1 MSKTQKWATGIF
13 LAPIIIILLLAVAI
27 YLPPIQN
34 WAVQKV
40 TAYASEKMGM
50 EISVDHVCLVFPLDL
65 GVDGVKIIQ
74 PNDSIPQ
81 KKDTIADLKRAVVDV
96 RLFPLFA
103 KRVEIDRLDIYDL
116 KMNTANLVHEAR
128 VKGTLALLSLESHG
142 IDLGKETLRLD
153 MAMIDGARLNVALS
167 DTVPPDT
174 TESKNFWK
182 INLDKLDVRN
192 SDVTVHMPGDTL
204 QVKAVLADV
213 KAKQG
218 FFDLYKGQ
226 YDLASI
232 DWKKGEIKYDNNF
245 QPRLKGLDAN
255 HIALSDIHLGID
267 SLHFCSPDLSVVI
280 RQCKMKEKSG
290 IVLASLTGKAVMDS
304 TRLHLHHIAMKTPT
318 SDLQAEVAL
327 DLNVMDE
334 KNPGQMNA
342 DISASL
348 SKEDLLLAMGDMPVA
363 FRRQWPAHPLSV
375 KAKMKGNMRHVD
387 VSEAM
392 MELPGAMKIT
402 AKGKAD
408 YPTDMEKIKADFHLD
423 ATTYNLAFVSTLLS
437 SDLQRMIA
445 IPSTHAVADLK
456 MDGKA
461 VNVSFDVAESRGKM
475 VGKAYYNADTE
486 AYTANIDAKSFQI
499 QHYVKGMNLG
509 GFTGKAELKGKGTDF
524 FSPYSTLTA
533 KAEVSDF
540 KYDKWNLNNMS
551 LVALLENGRAR
562 VNLTSRNDMIDGTVI
577 LDALMSRNP
586 IRATLISELNYAD
599 LHRLQIAE
607 APLTIGGCAHID
619 IASDL
624 KDYYMLQGTVG
635 DVTVRSAEQTYRP
648 DDMVIDLLTR
658 RDTTHA
664 VADCGDFHLR
674 ADVSGGYK
682 YILGLSDRMAKEMA
696 RQWNDRVIDGDAFR
710 KTLPKSKVFF
720 TMGQENPVARGLKRY
735 DFAVANMYADFI
747 TSPESG
753 INGELHI
760 DTLKTEGMKL
770 DRFVAK
776 VTSDE
781 TDIRYRLDIENDT
794 NKPKYGFRATAL
806 GMFMPNAV
814 SSDVVMT
821 DLKGRKI
828 ISLSS
833 VAEMEKE
840 GIRLSFAKQKQI
852 IGYKD
857 FTVNDDNYVFLSKD
871 MRVSADMVLRADDGT
886 GMQIYTDDN
895 NLEALQDV
903 TFSLHR
909 IDLGAILP
917 AIPYMPKVSGIMDGD
932 FHVIQTANDLS
943 VSSSVEFQKLI
954 YEDCPVG
961 NISSEFVYI
970 PMEDGTHHIDGILI
984 KDGLEVANISGGY
997 NPENEGTIDL
1007 VMNLQKLPLDLA
1019 NGFIPDQLIGLEGTG
1034 DGTIT
1039 VKGSVAHPDVN
1050 GEVFLQDA
1058 SLISV
1063 PYGVKMK
1070 FDDDPVRIVG
1080 SKLLLENFQ
1089 MYANNNQPLLLMG
1102 DIDFGNTDHIAVN
1115 LRMRGN
1121 NMLVIDAKE
1130 TRRSEAYGKAYVNFY
1145 GMLTGELAQLKMRG
1159 KLEVLPTTDLYY
1171 ILRDS
1176 PITTD
1181 NRLKE
1186 LVTFTD
1192 LDVEEH
1198 HADVPP
1204 SIDGLNMDLSVD
1216 VNDGAHITCW
1226 LNTNHTNYLDIL
1238 GGGELRMRYISDEI
1252 RLTGRYTIYSGEMK
1266 YSLPVIPLKSFSISE
1281 GSYLEF
1287 TGDMMNPRL
1296 NITALEE
1303 TRATVDI
1310 NGVNQVVLFKC
1321 GVAITKTLQDM
1332 GLEFLIDAPEN
1343 QTISDELQAKSIEE
1357 RGKLAVTMLTTGM
1370 YLSENNTS
1378 AFTMN
1383 SALSAFLQSEIN
1395 SIAGS
1400 ALRTLDLSV
1409 GLENSTD
1416 ETGHM
1421 HTDYAFKFAKRFWN
1435 NRLSISVGGKISTG
1449 PDVSGQNNSFFDNVE
1464 LQYRTSDTSNQYLR
1478 LFYKRAVY
1486 DFLEGYVGQY
1496 GGGYMWKRKL
1506 QHFKD
1511 IFRTKVPDTM
1521 PMRSAGS
1528 VPAVRDSANAVKA
1541 TDGAAQTP
1549 AVSVLTPDG
1558 GVLIPVINDSIPQK
1572 Q

>member
-40 TAYASEKMGM
+40 TAYASEEMGM
-50 EISVDHVCLVFPLDL
+50 EISVEHVCLVFPLDL

-96 RLFPLFA
+96 RLLPLFA
-103 KRVEIDRLDIYDL
+103 QKVEIDRLDIYDL

-128 VKGTLALLSLESHG
+128 VKGTLAMLSLESHG

-153 MAMIDGARLNVALS
+153 MAMIDGAHLDVALS
-167 DTVPPDT
+167 DTVPEDT
-174 TESKNFWK
+174 TESKNYWK
-182 INLDKLDVRN
+182 INLDNLDVRN
-192 SDVTVHMPGDTL
+192 SDVTLHMPGDTL
-204 QVKAVLADV
+204 QINAVLADV
-213 KAKQG
+213 KANQG

-245 QPRLKGLDAN
+245 EPRLKGLDPN
-255 HIALSDIHLGID
+255 HIALSDIHIGID
-267 SLHFCSPDLSVVI
+267 SLHFCSPDLRAVI
-280 RQCKMKEKSG
+280 RQCSMKEKSG
-290 IVLASLTGKAVMDS
+290 ITLASLTGKAVMDS
-304 TRLHLHHIAMKTPT
+304 TCLRLDKIAMKTPT
-318 SDLQAEVAL
+318 SELNAEVSI
-327 DLNVMDE
+327 DLNIMDE
-334 KNPGQMNA
+334 KAPGQMNA
-342 DISASL
+342 DIEAAL
-348 SKEDLLLAMGDMPVA
+348 SKEDILLAMGDMPPS
-363 FRRQWPAHPLSV
+363 FRKQWPAHPLAI
-375 KAKMKGNMRHVD
+375 KAKMKGNLNHVEIP
-387 VSEAM
+387 EAM
-392 MELPGAMKIT
+392 MELPGALKIV

-408 YPTDMEKIKADFHLD
+408 YPANEDKRKADVHLD
-423 ATTYNLAFVSTLLS
+423 ARTYDLAFVKALLS

-456 MDGKA
+456 VDGKA
-461 VNVSFDVAESRGKM
+461 FGALFDVTEGK
-475 VGKAYYNADTE
+475 GKVTGKGSFNTATE
-486 AYTANIDAKSFQI
+486 AYYANIDAKSFQI
-499 QHYVKGMNLG
+499 QHYVRGMNLG
-509 GFTGKAELKGKGTDF
+509 GFTGKAEIKGNGTNV
-524 FSPYSTLTA
+524 FSPRSAMTA
-533 KAEVSDF
+533 KAEISDF
-540 KYDKWNLNNMS
+540 KYDKWNLNHIS
-551 LVALLENGRAR
+551 LTALLDKGRAR
-562 VNLTSRNDMIDGTVI
+562 AHLSSKNEMLDGTI
-577 LDALMSRNP
+577 MLDALMSRNP
-586 IRATLISELNYAD
+586 IRATLVTELNDAD
-599 LHRLQIAE
+599 LYRLQIAE
-607 APLTIGGCAHID
+607 APLSIAGCAHID

-624 KDYYMLQGTVG
+624 NDYYKLQGIVG
-635 DVTVRSAEQTYRP
+635 DVTIKSKEQTYRP

-664 VADCGDFHLR
+664 VADCGDFHLK

-682 YILGLSDRMAKEMA
+682 YIIGLADSMVKEME
-696 RQWNDRVIDGDAFR
+696 RQWNEREINSDALR
-710 KTLPKSKVFF
+710 KILPKSQVYFS
-720 TMGQENPVARGLKRY
+720 MGQDNPVARGLKRY
-735 DFAVANMYADFI
+735 DFAVANMHADFV

-753 INGELHI
+753 INGELRI
-760 DTLKTEGMKL
+760 DTLRAEGMEL

-781 TDIRYRLDIENDT
+781 TDMRYRIDIENDT
-794 NKPKYGFRATAL
+794 DKPKYGFRATAL

-895 NLEALQDV
+895 NLEALQDI

-909 IDLGAILP
+909 IDLGAILSV
-917 AIPYMPKVSGIMDGD
+917 IPYMPKVSGIMDGD
-932 FHVIQTANDLS
+932 FHVIQTTDDVS

-954 YEDCPVG
+954 YEDCLIG

-970 PMEDGTHHIDGILI
+970 PMEDGTHHIDGIMT
-984 KDGLEVANISGGY
+984 KNDVEVANISGGY

-1007 VMNLQKLPLDLA
+1007 VMNLQQFPLDLA
-1019 NGFIPDQLIGLEGTG
+1019 NGFIPDQIVGLKGTG
-1034 DGTIT
+1034 EGAIT
-1039 VKGSVAHPDVN
+1039 VKGSLAKPDVN
-1050 GEVFLQDA
+1050 GEIFLQDA

-1063 PYGVKMK
+1063 PYGVTMK
-1070 FDDDPVRIVG
+1070 FDDDPVRIVD

-1089 MYANNNQPLLLMG
+1089 MYANNNQPLLIMG
-1102 DIDFGNTDHIAVN
+1102 DIDFGNTDHITAN
-1115 LRMRGN
+1115 LRMRGKN
-1121 NMLVIDAKE
+1121 LLVIDAKE
-1130 TRRSEAYGKAYVNFY
+1130 TRQSEAYGKAYVNFY
-1145 GMLTGELAQLKMRG
+1145 GMMTGELAQLRMRG

-1192 LDVEEH
+1192 IDVEEH
-1198 HADVPP
+1198 HSATPP
-1204 SIDGLNMDLSVD
+1204 PLDGLNMDLSVD

-1266 YSLPVIPLKSFSISE
+1266 YSLPVIPLKTFSISD

-1303 TRATVDI
+1303 NRATVDI

-1511 IFRTKVPDTM
+1511 IFRIKVPETL
-1521 PMRSAGS
+1521 PMRSAVK
-1528 VPAVRDSANAVKA
+1528 VPVR
-1541 TDGAAQTP
+1541 T
-1549 AVSVLTPDG
+1549 
-1558 GVLIPVINDSIPQK
+1558 DSIMSNPNPVNIDSIFQK
-1572 Q
+1572 

>member
-40 TAYASEKMGM
+40 TAYASEEMGM
-50 EISVDHVCLVFPLDL
+50 EISVEHVCLVFPLDL

-74 PNDSIPQ
+74 PNDSVPQ

-96 RLFPLFA
+96 RLLPLFA
-103 KRVEIDRLDIYDL
+103 QKVEIDRLDIYDL

-128 VKGTLALLSLESHG
+128 VKGTLAMLSLESHG

-153 MAMIDGARLNVALS
+153 MAMIDGAHLDVALS
-167 DTVPPDT
+167 DTVPEDT
-174 TESKNFWK
+174 TESKNYWK
-182 INLDKLDVRN
+182 INLDNLDVRN
-192 SDVTVHMPGDTL
+192 SDVTLHMPGDTL
-204 QVKAVLADV
+204 QINAVLADV

-245 QPRLKGLDAN
+245 EPRLKGLDPN
-255 HIALSDIHLGID
+255 HIALSDIHIGID
-267 SLHFCSPDLSVVI
+267 SLHFCSPDLRAVI
-280 RQCKMKEKSG
+280 RQCSMKEKSG
-290 IVLASLTGKAVMDS
+290 ITLASLTGKAVMDS
-304 TRLHLHHIAMKTPT
+304 TCLRLDKIAMKTPT
-318 SDLQAEVAL
+318 SELNAEVSI
-327 DLNVMDE
+327 DLNIMDE
-334 KNPGQMNA
+334 KAPGQMNA
-342 DISASL
+342 DIEAAL

-363 FRRQWPAHPLSV
+363 FRRQWPAHPLAI
-375 KAKMKGNMRHVD
+375 KAKMKGNLNHVEIP
-387 VSEAM
+387 EAM
-392 MELPGAMKIT
+392 MELPGALKIV

-408 YPTDMEKIKADFHLD
+408 YPANEDKRKADIHLD
-423 ATTYNLAFVSTLLS
+423 ARTYDLAFVKALLS

-456 MDGKA
+456 VDGKA
-461 VNVSFDVAESRGKM
+461 FDASFDVTEGRGK
-475 VGKAYYNADTE
+475 VTGKGSFNTATE
-486 AYTANIDAKSFQI
+486 AYYADIDAKSFQI
-499 QHYVKGMNLG
+499 QRYVRGMNLG
-509 GFTGKAELKGKGTDF
+509 GFTGKAEIKGNGTNV
-524 FSPYSTLTA
+524 FSPRSAMTA
-533 KAEVSDF
+533 KADIGDF
-540 KYDKWNLNNMS
+540 KYDKWNLNHIS
-551 LVALLENGRAR
+551 LTALLDKGRAR
-562 VNLTSRNDMIDGTVI
+562 AHLSSKNEMLDGTI
-577 LDALMSRNP
+577 MLDALMSRNP
-586 IRATLISELNYAD
+586 IRATLVTELNDAD
-599 LHRLQIAE
+599 LYRLQIAE
-607 APLTIGGCAHID
+607 APLSIAGCAHID

-624 KDYYMLQGTVG
+624 NDYYKLQGIVG
-635 DVTVRSAEQTYRP
+635 DITIKSKEQTYRP

-664 VADCGDFHLR
+664 VADCGDFHLK

-682 YILGLSDRMAKEMA
+682 YIIGLSDSMVKEMA
-696 RQWNDRVIDGDAFR
+696 RQWNEREINSDALR
-710 KTLPKSKVFF
+710 KILPKSQVYFS
-720 TMGQENPVARGLKRY
+720 MGQDNPVARGLKRY
-735 DFAVANMYADFI
+735 DFTVANMYADFV

-753 INGELHI
+753 INGELRI
-760 DTLKTEGMKL
+760 DTLRAEGMEL

-781 TDIRYRLDIENDT
+781 TDMRYRIDIENDT
-794 NKPKYGFRATAL
+794 DKPKYGFRATAL

-821 DLKGRKI
+821 DLRGRKI

-857 FTVNDDNYVFLSKD
+857 FTVNDDNYIFLSKD

-895 NLEALQDV
+895 NLEALQDI

-909 IDLGAILP
+909 IDLGAILSV
-917 AIPYMPKVSGIMDGD
+917 IPYMPKVSGIMDGD

-970 PMEDGTHHIDGILI
+970 PMEDGTHHIDGIMT
-984 KDGLEVANISGGY
+984 KNDVEVANISGGY

-1007 VMNLQKLPLDLA
+1007 VMNLQQFPLDLA
-1019 NGFIPDQLIGLEGTG
+1019 NGFIPDQLIGLKGTG
-1034 DGTIT
+1034 EGAIT
-1039 VKGSVAHPDVN
+1039 VKGSLAKPDVN
-1050 GEVFLQDA
+1050 GEIFLQDA

-1063 PYGVKMK
+1063 PYGVTMK
-1070 FDDDPVRIVG
+1070 FDDDPVRIVD

-1089 MYANNNQPLLLMG
+1089 MYANNNQPLLIMG
-1102 DIDFGNTDHIAVN
+1102 DIDFGNTDHITAN
-1115 LRMRGN
+1115 LRMRGKN
-1121 NMLVIDAKE
+1121 LLVIDAKE
-1130 TRRSEAYGKAYVNFY
+1130 TRQSEAYGKAYVNFY
-1145 GMLTGELAQLKMRG
+1145 GMMTGELAQLRMRG

-1192 LDVEEH
+1192 IDVEEH
-1198 HADVPP
+1198 HSATPP
-1204 SIDGLNMDLSVD
+1204 PLDGLNMDLSVD

-1266 YSLPVIPLKSFSISE
+1266 YSLPVIPLKTFSISD

-1303 TRATVDI
+1303 NRATVDI
-1310 NGVNQVVLFKC
+1310 NGINQVVLFKC

-1511 IFRTKVPDTM
+1511 IFRIKVPDAL
-1521 PMRSAGS
+1521 PMRSA
-1528 VPAVRDSANAVKA
+1528 VKLPVR
-1541 TDGAAQTP
+1541 T
-1549 AVSVLTPDG
+1549 
-1558 GVLIPVINDSIPQK
+1558 DSIMSNPNPVNIDSIFQK
-1572 Q
+1572 

>member
-40 TAYASEKMGM
+40 TAYASEEMGM
-50 EISVDHVCLVFPLDL
+50 EISVEHVCLVFPLDL

-74 PNDSIPQ
+74 PNDSVPQ

-96 RLFPLFA
+96 RLLPLFA
-103 KRVEIDRLDIYDL
+103 QKVEIDRLDIYDL

-128 VKGTLALLSLESHG
+128 VKGTLAMLSLESHG

-153 MAMIDGARLNVALS
+153 MAMIDGAHLDVALS
-167 DTVPPDT
+167 DTVPEDT
-174 TESKNFWK
+174 TESKNYWK
-182 INLDKLDVRN
+182 INLDNLDVRN
-192 SDVTVHMPGDTL
+192 SDVTLHMPGDTL
-204 QVKAVLADV
+204 QINAVLADV
-213 KAKQG
+213 KAKKG

-245 QPRLKGLDAN
+245 EPKLKGLDPN
-255 HIALSDIHLGID
+255 HIALSDIHIGID
-267 SLHFCSPDLSVVI
+267 SLHFCSPDLRAVI
-280 RQCKMKEKSG
+280 RQCSMKEKSG
-290 IVLASLTGKAVMDS
+290 ITLASLTGKAVMDS
-304 TRLHLHHIAMKTPT
+304 TCLRLDKIAMKTPT
-318 SDLQAEVAL
+318 SELNAEVSI
-327 DLNVMDE
+327 DLNIMDE
-334 KNPGQMNA
+334 KAPGQMNA
-342 DISASL
+342 DIEAAL

-363 FRRQWPAHPLSV
+363 FRRQWPAHPLAI
-375 KAKMKGNMRHVD
+375 KAKMKGNLNHVEIP
-387 VSEAM
+387 EAM
-392 MELPGAMKIT
+392 MELPGALKIV

-408 YPTDMEKIKADFHLD
+408 YPANEDKRKADIHLD
-423 ATTYNLAFVSTLLS
+423 ARTYDLALVKALLS

-456 MDGKA
+456 VDGKA
-461 VNVSFDVAESRGKM
+461 FDASFDVTEGRGK
-475 VGKAYYNADTE
+475 VTGKGSFNTATE
-486 AYTANIDAKSFQI
+486 AYYADIDAKSFQI
-499 QHYVKGMNLG
+499 QHYVRGMNLG
-509 GFTGKAELKGKGTDF
+509 GFTGKAEIKGNGTNV
-524 FSPYSTLTA
+524 FSPRSAMTA
-533 KAEVSDF
+533 KADISDF
-540 KYDKWNLNNMS
+540 KYDKWNLNHIS
-551 LVALLENGRAR
+551 LTALLDKGRAR
-562 VNLTSRNDMIDGTVI
+562 AHLSSKNEMLDGTI
-577 LDALMSRNP
+577 MLDALMSRNP
-586 IRATLISELNYAD
+586 IRATLVTELNDAD
-599 LHRLQIAE
+599 LYRLQIAE
-607 APLTIGGCAHID
+607 APLSIAGCAHID

-624 KDYYMLQGTVG
+624 NDYYKLQGIVG
-635 DVTVRSAEQTYRP
+635 DVTIKSKEQTYRP

-664 VADCGDFHLR
+664 VADCGDFHLK

-682 YILGLSDRMAKEMA
+682 YIIGLSDSMVKEMA
-696 RQWNDRVIDGDAFR
+696 RQWNEREINSDALR
-710 KTLPKSKVFF
+710 KILPKSQVYFS
-720 TMGQENPVARGLKRY
+720 MGQDNPVARGLKRY
-735 DFAVANMYADFI
+735 NFTVANMYADFV

-753 INGELHI
+753 INGELRI
-760 DTLKTEGMKL
+760 DTLRAEGMEL

-781 TDIRYRLDIENDT
+781 TDMRYRIDIENDT
-794 NKPKYGFRATAL
+794 DKPKYGFRATAL
-806 GMFMPNAV
+806 GLFMPNAV

-821 DLKGRKI
+821 DLRGRNI
-828 ISLSS
+828 ISLGS

-857 FTVNDDNYVFLSKD
+857 FTVNDDNYIFLSKD

-895 NLEALQDV
+895 NLEALQDI

-909 IDLGAILP
+909 IDLGAILSV
-917 AIPYMPKVSGIMDGD
+917 IPYMPKVSGIMDGD
-932 FHVIQTANDLS
+932 FHVIQTNNDVS

-954 YEDCPVG
+954 YEDCLIG

-1019 NGFIPDQLIGLEGTG
+1019 NGFIPDQLIGLKGTG
-1034 DGTIT
+1034 EGAIT
-1039 VKGSVAHPDVN
+1039 VKGSLAKPDVN
-1050 GEVFLQDA
+1050 GEIFLQDA

-1063 PYGVKMK
+1063 PYGVTMK
-1070 FDDDPVRIVG
+1070 FDDDPVRIVD

-1089 MYANNNQPLLLMG
+1089 MYANNNQPLLIMG
-1102 DIDFGNTDHIAVN
+1102 DIDFGNTDHITAN
-1115 LRMRGN
+1115 LRMRGKN
-1121 NMLVIDAKE
+1121 LLVIDAKE
-1130 TRRSEAYGKAYVNFY
+1130 TRQSEAYGKAYVNFY
-1145 GMLTGELAQLKMRG
+1145 GMMTGELAQLRMRG

-1192 LDVEEH
+1192 IDVEEH
-1198 HADVPP
+1198 HSATPP
-1204 SIDGLNMDLSVD
+1204 PLDGLNMDLSVD

-1266 YSLPVIPLKSFSISE
+1266 YSLPVIPLKTFSISD

-1303 TRATVDI
+1303 NRATVDI

-1511 IFRTKVPDTM
+1511 IFRIKVPDAL
-1521 PMRSAGS
+1521 PMRSAVK
-1528 VPAVRDSANAVKA
+1528 VPVR
-1541 TDGAAQTP
+1541 T
-1549 AVSVLTPDG
+1549 
-1558 GVLIPVINDSIPQK
+1558 DSIMSNPNPVNIDSIFQK
-1572 Q
+1572 

>member
-40 TAYASEKMGM
+40 TAYASEEMGM
-50 EISVDHVCLVFPLDL
+50 EISVEHVCLVFPLDL

-74 PNDSIPQ
+74 PNDSVPQ

-96 RLFPLFA
+96 RLLPLFA
-103 KRVEIDRLDIYDL
+103 QKVEIDRLDIYDL

-128 VKGTLALLSLESHG
+128 VKGTLAMLSLESHG
-142 IDLGKETLRLD
+142 IDLGKETMRLD
-153 MAMIDGARLNVALS
+153 MAMIDGAHLDVALS
-167 DTVPPDT
+167 DTVPEDT
-174 TESKNFWK
+174 TESKNYWK

-192 SDVTVHMPGDTL
+192 SDVTLHMPGDTL
-204 QVKAVLADV
+204 QINAVLADV

-245 QPRLKGLDAN
+245 EPRLKGLDPN
-255 HIALSDIHLGID
+255 HIALSDIHIGID
-267 SLHFCSPDLSVVI
+267 SLHFCSPDLRAVI
-280 RQCKMKEKSG
+280 RQCSMKEKSG
-290 IVLASLTGKAVMDS
+290 ITLASLTGKAVMDS
-304 TRLHLHHIAMKTPT
+304 TCLRLDKIAMKTPT
-318 SDLQAEVAL
+318 SELNAEVSI
-327 DLNVMDE
+327 DLNIMDE
-334 KNPGQMNA
+334 KAPGQMNA
-342 DISASL
+342 DIEAAL
-348 SKEDLLLAMGDMPVA
+348 SKEDILLAMGDMPVA
-363 FRRQWPAHPLSV
+363 FRRQWPAHPLAV
-375 KAKMKGNMRHVD
+375 KAKMKGNLNHVEIP
-387 VSEAM
+387 EAM
-392 MELPGAMKIT
+392 MELPGALKIVT
-402 AKGKAD
+402 KGKAD
-408 YPTDMEKIKADFHLD
+408 YPANEDKRKADIHLD
-423 ATTYNLAFVSTLLS
+423 ARTYDLAFVKALLS

-456 MDGKA
+456 VDGKA
-461 VNVSFDVAESRGKM
+461 FDASFDVTEGRGK
-475 VGKAYYNADTE
+475 VTGKGSFNTATE
-486 AYTANIDAKSFQI
+486 AYYANIDAKSFQI
-499 QHYVKGMNLG
+499 QHYVRGMNLG
-509 GFTGKAELKGKGTDF
+509 GFTGKAEIKGNGTNV
-524 FSPYSTLTA
+524 FSPRSAMTA
-533 KAEVSDF
+533 KADIRDF
-540 KYDKWNLNNMS
+540 RYDKWNLNHIS
-551 LVALLENGRAR
+551 LTALLDKGRAR
-562 VNLTSRNDMIDGTVI
+562 AHLSSKNEMLDGTI
-577 LDALMSRNP
+577 MLDALMSRNP
-586 IRATLISELNYAD
+586 IRATLVTELNDAD
-599 LHRLQIAE
+599 LYRLQIAE
-607 APLTIGGCAHID
+607 APLSIAGCAHID

-624 KDYYMLQGTVG
+624 NDYYKLQGIVG
-635 DVTVRSAEQTYRP
+635 DLTIKSKEQTYRP

-664 VADCGDFHLR
+664 VADCGDFHLK

-682 YILGLSDRMAKEMA
+682 YIIGLSDSMVKEMA
-696 RQWNDRVIDGDAFR
+696 RQWNEREINSDALR
-710 KTLPKSKVFF
+710 KILPKSQVYFS
-720 TMGQENPVARGLKRY
+720 MGQDNPVARGLKRY
-735 DFAVANMYADFI
+735 DFTVANMYADFV

-753 INGELHI
+753 INGELRI
-760 DTLKTEGMKL
+760 DTLRAEGMEL
-770 DRFVAK
+770 DRLVAK

-781 TDIRYRLDIENDT
+781 TDMRYRIDIENDT
-794 NKPKYGFRATAL
+794 DKPKYGFRATAL

-814 SSDVVMT
+814 SSDAVMT

-857 FTVNDDNYVFLSKD
+857 FTVNDDNYIFLSKD

-895 NLEALQDV
+895 NLEALQDI

-909 IDLGAILP
+909 IDLGAILSV
-917 AIPYMPKVSGIMDGD
+917 IPYMPKVSGIMDGD
-932 FHVIQTANDLS
+932 FHVIQTTNDVS

-954 YEDCPVG
+954 YEDCLIG

-970 PMEDGTHHIDGILI
+970 PMEDGTHHIDGIMT
-984 KDGLEVANISGGY
+984 KNDVEVANISGGY

-1007 VMNLQKLPLDLA
+1007 VMNLQQFPLDLA
-1019 NGFIPDQLIGLEGTG
+1019 NGFIPDQLIGLKGTG
-1034 DGTIT
+1034 EGTIT
-1039 VKGSVAHPDVN
+1039 VKGSLAKPDVN
-1050 GEVFLQDA
+1050 GEIFLQDA

-1063 PYGVKMK
+1063 PYGVTMK
-1070 FDDDPVRIVG
+1070 FDDDPVRIVD

-1089 MYANNNQPLLLMG
+1089 MYANNNQPLLIMG
-1102 DIDFGNTDHIAVN
+1102 DIDFGNTDHITAN
-1115 LRMRGN
+1115 LRMRGKN
-1121 NMLVIDAKE
+1121 LLVIDAKE
-1130 TRRSEAYGKAYVNFY
+1130 TRQSEAYGKAYVNFY
-1145 GMLTGELAQLKMRG
+1145 GMMTGELAQLRMRG

-1192 LDVEEH
+1192 IDVEEH
-1198 HADVPP
+1198 HSATPP
-1204 SIDGLNMDLSVD
+1204 PLDGLNMDLSVD

-1266 YSLPVIPLKSFSISE
+1266 YSLPVIPLKTFSISD

-1303 TRATVDI
+1303 NRATVDI

-1511 IFRTKVPDTM
+1511 IFRIKEPDAL
-1521 PMRSAGS
+1521 PMRSAVK
-1528 VPAVRDSANAVKA
+1528 VPVR
-1541 TDGAAQTP
+1541 T
-1549 AVSVLTPDG
+1549 
-1558 GVLIPVINDSIPQK
+1558 DSIMSNPNPVNIDSIFQK
-1572 Q
+1572 

>member
-40 TAYASEKMGM
+40 TAYASEEMGM
-50 EISVDHVCLVFPLDL
+50 EISVEHVCLVFPLDL

-74 PNDSIPQ
+74 PNDSVPQ

-96 RLFPLFA
+96 RLLPLFA
-103 KRVEIDRLDIYDL
+103 QKVEIDRLDIYDL

-128 VKGTLALLSLESHG
+128 VKGTLAMLSLESHG

-153 MAMIDGARLNVALS
+153 MAMIDGAHLDVALS
-167 DTVPPDT
+167 DTVPEDT
-174 TESKNFWK
+174 TESKNYWK
-182 INLDKLDVRN
+182 INLDNLDVRN
-192 SDVTVHMPGDTL
+192 SDVTLHMPGDTL
-204 QVKAVLADV
+204 QINAVLADV

-245 QPRLKGLDAN
+245 EPRLKGLDPN
-255 HIALSDIHLGID
+255 HIALSDIHIGID
-267 SLHFCSPDLSVVI
+267 SLHFCSPDLRAVI
-280 RQCKMKEKSG
+280 RQCSMKEKSG
-290 IVLASLTGKAVMDS
+290 ITLASLTGKAVMDS
-304 TRLHLHHIAMKTPT
+304 TCLRLDKIAMKTPT
-318 SDLQAEVAL
+318 SELNAEVSI
-327 DLNVMDE
+327 DLNIMDE
-334 KNPGQMNA
+334 KAPGQMNA

-363 FRRQWPAHPLSV
+363 FRRQWPTHPLAV
-375 KAKMKGNMRHVD
+375 KAKMKGNLNHVEIP
-387 VSEAM
+387 EAM
-392 MELPGAMKIT
+392 MELPGALKIV

-408 YPTDMEKIKADFHLD
+408 YPANEDKRKADIHLD
-423 ATTYNLAFVSTLLS
+423 ARTYDLAFVKALLS

-456 MDGKA
+456 VDGKA
-461 VNVSFDVAESRGKM
+461 FGASFDVTEGRGK
-475 VGKAYYNADTE
+475 VTGKGSFNTATE
-486 AYTANIDAKSFQI
+486 AYYANIDAKSFQI
-499 QHYVKGMNLG
+499 QHYVRGMNLG
-509 GFTGKAELKGKGTDF
+509 GFTGKAEIKGNGTNV
-524 FSPYSTLTA
+524 FSPRSAMTA
-533 KAEVSDF
+533 KADISDF
-540 KYDKWNLNNMS
+540 KYDKWNLNHIS
-551 LVALLENGRAR
+551 LTALLDKGRAR
-562 VNLTSRNDMIDGTVI
+562 AHLSSKNEMLDGTI
-577 LDALMSRNP
+577 MLDALMSRNP
-586 IRATLISELNYAD
+586 IRATLVTELNDAD
-599 LHRLQIAE
+599 LYRLQIAE
-607 APLTIGGCAHID
+607 APLSIAGCAHID

-624 KDYYMLQGTVG
+624 NDYYKLQGIVG
-635 DVTVRSAEQTYRP
+635 DLTIKSKEQTYRP

-664 VADCGDFHLR
+664 VADCGDFHLK

-682 YILGLSDRMAKEMA
+682 YIIGLSDSMVKEMA
-696 RQWNDRVIDGDAFR
+696 RQWNEREINSDALR
-710 KTLPKSKVFF
+710 KILPKSQVYFS
-720 TMGQENPVARGLKRY
+720 MGQDNPVARGLKRY
-735 DFAVANMYADFI
+735 NFTVANMYADFV

-753 INGELHI
+753 INGELRI
-760 DTLKTEGMKL
+760 DTLRTEGMKL

-781 TDIRYRLDIENDT
+781 TDMRYRIDIENDT
-794 NKPKYGFRATAL
+794 DKPKYGFRATAL

-814 SSDVVMT
+814 SSDAVMT

-857 FTVNDDNYVFLSKD
+857 FTVNDDNYIFLSKD

-895 NLEALQDV
+895 NLEALQDI

-909 IDLGAILP
+909 IDLGAILSV
-917 AIPYMPKVSGIMDGD
+917 IPYMPKVSGIMDGD

-954 YEDCPVG
+954 YEDCLIG

-970 PMEDGTHHIDGILI
+970 PMEDGTHHIDGIMT
-984 KDGLEVANISGGY
+984 KNDVEVANISGGY

-1007 VMNLQKLPLDLA
+1007 VMNLQQFPLDLA
-1019 NGFIPDQLIGLEGTG
+1019 NGFIPDQIVGLKGTG
-1034 DGTIT
+1034 EGAIT
-1039 VKGSVAHPDVN
+1039 VKGSLAKPDVN
-1050 GEVFLQDA
+1050 GEIFLQDA

-1063 PYGVKMK
+1063 PYGVTMK
-1070 FDDDPVRIVG
+1070 FDDDPVRIVD

-1089 MYANNNQPLLLMG
+1089 MYANNNQPLLIMG
-1102 DIDFGNTDHIAVN
+1102 DIDFGNTDHITAN

-1121 NMLVIDAKE
+1121 NLLVIDAKE
-1130 TRRSEAYGKAYVNFY
+1130 TRQSEAYGKAYVNFY
-1145 GMLTGELAQLKMRG
+1145 GMMTGELAQLRMRG

-1192 LDVEEH
+1192 IDVEEH
-1198 HADVPP
+1198 HSATPP
-1204 SIDGLNMDLSVD
+1204 PLDGLNMDLSVD

-1266 YSLPVIPLKSFSISE
+1266 YSLPVIPLKTFSISD

-1303 TRATVDI
+1303 NRATVDI

-1511 IFRTKVPDTM
+1511 IFRTKVPDAM

-1528 VPAVRDSANAVKA
+1528 VPAVSDSANAVKA
-1541 TDGAAQTP
+1541 PYGASQAP

-1572 Q
+1572 R

>member
-40 TAYASEKMGM
+40 TAYASEEMGM
-50 EISVDHVCLVFPLDL
+50 EISVEHVCLVFPLDL

-74 PNDSIPQ
+74 PNDSVPQ

-96 RLFPLFA
+96 RLLPLFA
-103 KRVEIDRLDIYDL
+103 QKVEIDRLDIHDL

-128 VKGTLALLSLESHG
+128 VKGTLAMLSLESHG

-153 MAMIDGARLNVALS
+153 MAMIDGAHLDVALS
-167 DTVPPDT
+167 DTVPEDT
-174 TESKNFWK
+174 TESKNYWK
-182 INLDKLDVRN
+182 INLDNLDVRN
-192 SDVTVHMPGDTL
+192 SDVTLHMPGDTL
-204 QVKAVLADV
+204 QINAVLADV

-245 QPRLKGLDAN
+245 EPRLKGLDPN
-255 HIALSDIHLGID
+255 HIALSDIHIGID
-267 SLHFCSPDLSVVI
+267 SLHFCSPDLRAVI
-280 RQCKMKEKSG
+280 RQCSMKEKSG
-290 IVLASLTGKAVMDS
+290 ITLASLTGKAVMDS
-304 TRLHLHHIAMKTPT
+304 TCLRLDKIAMKTPT
-318 SDLQAEVAL
+318 SELNAEVSI
-327 DLNVMDE
+327 DLNIMDE
-334 KNPGQMNA
+334 KAPGQMNA
-342 DISASL
+342 DIEAAL

-363 FRRQWPAHPLSV
+363 FRRQWPAHPLAI
-375 KAKMKGNMRHVD
+375 KAKMKGNLNHVEIP
-387 VSEAM
+387 EAM
-392 MELPGAMKIT
+392 MKLPGALKIV

-408 YPTDMEKIKADFHLD
+408 YPANEDKRKADIHLD
-423 ATTYNLAFVSTLLS
+423 ARTYDLAFVKALLS

-456 MDGKA
+456 VDGKA
-461 VNVSFDVAESRGKM
+461 FDASFDVTEGRGK
-475 VGKAYYNADTE
+475 VTGKGSFNTATE
-486 AYTANIDAKSFQI
+486 AYYADIDAKSFQI
-499 QHYVKGMNLG
+499 QHYVRGMNLG
-509 GFTGKAELKGKGTDF
+509 GFTGKAEIKGNGTNV
-524 FSPYSTLTA
+524 FSPRSAMTA
-533 KAEVSDF
+533 KADISDF
-540 KYDKWNLNNMS
+540 KYDKWNLNHIS
-551 LVALLENGRAR
+551 LTALLDKGRAR
-562 VNLTSRNDMIDGTVI
+562 AHLSSKNEMLDGTI
-577 LDALMSRNP
+577 MLDALMSRNP
-586 IRATLISELNYAD
+586 IRATLVTELNDAD
-599 LHRLQIAE
+599 LYRLQIAE
-607 APLTIGGCAHID
+607 APLSIAGCAHID

-624 KDYYMLQGTVG
+624 NEYYKLQGIVG
-635 DVTVRSAEQTYRP
+635 DVTIKSKEQTYRP

-664 VADCGDFHLR
+664 VADCGDFHLK
-674 ADVSGGYK
+674 ADISGGYK
-682 YILGLSDRMAKEMA
+682 YIIGLSDSMVKEMA
-696 RQWNDRVIDGDAFR
+696 RQWNEREINSDALR
-710 KTLPKSKVFF
+710 KILPKSQVYFS
-720 TMGQENPVARGLKRY
+720 MGQDNPVARGLKRY
-735 DFAVANMYADFI
+735 DFTVANMYADFV

-753 INGELHI
+753 INGELRI
-760 DTLKTEGMKL
+760 DTLRAEGMEL

-781 TDIRYRLDIENDT
+781 TDMRYRIDIENDT
-794 NKPKYGFRATAL
+794 DKPKYGFRATAL

-821 DLKGRKI
+821 DLRGRKI

-857 FTVNDDNYVFLSKD
+857 FTVNDDNYIFLSKD

-895 NLEALQDV
+895 NLEALQDI

-909 IDLGAILP
+909 IDLGAILSV
-917 AIPYMPKVSGIMDGD
+917 IPYMPKVSGIMDGD

-970 PMEDGTHHIDGILI
+970 PMENGTHHIDGILI

-1019 NGFIPDQLIGLEGTG
+1019 NGFIPDQLIGLKGTG
-1034 DGTIT
+1034 EGAIT
-1039 VKGSVAHPDVN
+1039 VKGSLAKPDVN
-1050 GEVFLQDA
+1050 GEIFLQDA

-1063 PYGVKMK
+1063 PYGVTMK
-1070 FDDDPVRIVG
+1070 FDDDPVRIVY

-1145 GMLTGELAQLKMRG
+1145 GMLTGELAQMKMRG

-1511 IFRTKVPDTM
+1511 IFRTKVPDAM

-1541 TDGAAQTP
+1541 TDGAVKAP

-1572 Q
+1572 R

>member
-1 MSKTQKWATGIF
+1 MSKIKKWALGIVLTPF
-13 LAPIIIILLLAVAI
+13 IIILLTAI
-27 YLPPIQN
+27 ALYLPPVQN

-40 TAYASEKMGM
+40 TAYASEEMGM
-50 EISVDHVCLVFPLDL
+50 EITVDRICLVFPIDL

-74 PNDSIPQ
+74 QNDSIPQ
-81 KKDTIADLKRAVVDV
+81 QKDTIADLKRAVVDV
-96 RLFPLFA
+96 RLLPLFG
-103 KRVEIDRLDIYDL
+103 KKVEIDRLDVYDL

-153 MAMIDGARLNVALS
+153 RAMIEGAHLDVALS
-167 DTVPPDT
+167 DTVPEDT
-174 TESKNFWK
+174 TESKNYWK

-213 KAKQG
+213 KARQG
-218 FFDLYKGQ
+218 RFDLYKGQ

-232 DWKKGEIKYDNNF
+232 DWKNGGIMYDNNF
-245 QPRLKGLDAN
+245 EPRLKGLDPN

-267 SLHFCSPDLSVVI
+267 SLHFCSPDLSVVV
-280 RQCKMKEKSG
+280 RQCAMKEKSG

-304 TRLHLHHIAMKTPT
+304 TQLRLDRIAMKTPT
-318 SDLQAEVAL
+318 SDMKAEVII

-334 KNPGQMNA
+334 KNPGQMDA

-348 SKEDLLLAMGDMPVA
+348 SKEDLLLAMGDMSPA
-363 FRRQWPAHPLSV
+363 FRRQWPAHPLAV
-375 KAKMKGNMRHVD
+375 KARMKGNMHHVD

-392 MELPGAMKIT
+392 MELPGALKIT
-402 AKGKAD
+402 AKGKAN
-408 YPTDMEKIKADFHLD
+408 YPADMDRIKADFHLD
-423 ATTYNLAFVSTLLS
+423 ARTYNLAFVKTMLS
-437 SDLQRMIA
+437 RDLQSMID

-456 MDGKA
+456 MDGRA
-461 VNVSFDVAESRGKM
+461 TNVSFDVSESRGKM
-475 VGKAYYNADTE
+475 AGKAYYNAATE
-486 AYTANIDAKSFQI
+486 AYSAIVDAKSFQI

-509 GFTGKAELKGKGTDF
+509 GFTGKAELKGRGTDF
-524 FSPYSTLTA
+524 FSPHSTLTA
-533 KAEVSDF
+533 KAEISDF
-540 KYDKWNLNNMS
+540 KYDKWNLNNIS
-551 LVALLENGRAR
+551 LVALLEKGRAR
-562 VNLTSRNDMIDGTVI
+562 ANLTSRNEMIDGTIV

-599 LHRLQIAE
+599 FHRLQIAE
-607 APLTIGGCAHID
+607 APLSIGGCAHID
-619 IASDL
+619 IASDM
-624 KDYYMLQGTVG
+624 KDYYMVQGIVG
-635 DVTVRSAEQTYRP
+635 DVTVRSAEQVYRP

-682 YILGLSDRMAKEMA
+682 YILGFSDRMAKEMA

-720 TMGQENPVARGLKRY
+720 TMGKENPVARGLKRY
-735 DFAVANMYADFI
+735 DFAVANLYADFS

-753 INGELHI
+753 INGELRI
-760 DTLKTEGMKL
+760 DTLSAEGMKL
-770 DRFVAK
+770 DRLTAK

-781 TDIRYRLDIENDT
+781 TDIRYRIDVENDK
-794 NKPKYGFRATAL
+794 NKPQYGYQATAS
-806 GMFMPNAV
+806 GMLMPNAV
-814 SSDVVMT
+814 TSDIVMT

-828 ISLSS
+828 LNLSS
-833 VAEMEKE
+833 LAEMEKE
-840 GIRLSFAKQKQI
+840 GIRLSFAKQKQTV
-852 IGYKD
+852 GYKD
-857 FTVNDDNYVFLSKD
+857 FAVNDDNYIFLSKD

-886 GMQIYTDDN
+886 GMQIYTDDDN
-895 NLEALQDV
+895 IEALQDI

-909 IDLGAILP
+909 INLAEILSV
-917 AIPYMPKVSGIMDGD
+917 IPYMPKVSGIMDGD

-970 PMEDGTHHIDGILI
+970 PMENGTHHIDGILI
-984 KDGLEVANISGGY
+984 KDGLEVANVNGGY

-1007 VMNLQKLPLDLA
+1007 VVNLQKLPLDLA
-1019 NGFIPDQLIGLEGTG
+1019 NGFVPDQLVGLEGTG
-1034 DGTIT
+1034 EGTIT

-1063 PYGVKMK
+1063 PYGVTMK

-1089 MYANNNQPLLLMG
+1089 MYANNNQPLIIMG
-1102 DIDFGNTDHIAVN
+1102 DIDFGSTDHITAN
-1115 LRMRGN
+1115 LRMRGKN
-1121 NMLVIDAKE
+1121 LLVIDAKE

-1145 GMLTGELAQLKMRG
+1145 GQLTGELAQLRMRG

-1198 HADVPP
+1198 HSEVPP
-1204 SIDGLNMDLSVD
+1204 AIDGLNMDLSVD
-1216 VNDGAHITCW
+1216 VKDGAHVTCW

-1252 RLTGRYTIYSGEMK
+1252 RLTGRYTISSGEMK
-1266 YSLPVIPLKSFSISE
+1266 YSLPVIPLKTFSISE

-1296 NITALEE
+1296 SITALEDN
-1303 TRATVDI
+1303 RATVDL

-1321 GVAITKTLQDM
+1321 GVAISKTLQDM

-1343 QTISDELQAKSIEE
+1343 QTISDELQAKSVEE

-1511 IFRTKVPDTM
+1511 IFRIKVPDTM
-1521 PMRSAGS
+1521 PMRSAATMR
-1528 VPAVRDSANAVKA
+1528 AVSDSANAV
-1541 TDGAAQTP
+1541 P
-1549 AVSVLTPDG
+1549 ASVN
-1558 GVLIPVINDSIPQK
+1558 NDSIPQK

>member
-40 TAYASEKMGM
+40 TAYASEEMGM
-50 EISVDHVCLVFPLDL
+50 EISVEHVCLVFPLDL

-74 PNDSIPQ
+74 PNDSVPQ
-81 KKDTIADLKRAVVDV
+81 KKDTIADLKHAVVDV
-96 RLFPLFA
+96 RLLPLFA
-103 KRVEIDRLDIYDL
+103 QKVEIDRLDIYDL

-128 VKGTLALLSLESHG
+128 VKGTLAMLSLESHG

-153 MAMIDGARLNVALS
+153 MAMIDGAHLDVALS
-167 DTVPPDT
+167 DTVPEDT
-174 TESKNFWK
+174 TESKNYWK
-182 INLDKLDVRN
+182 INLDNLDVRN
-192 SDVTVHMPGDTL
+192 SDVTLHMPGDTL
-204 QVKAVLADV
+204 QINAVLADV

-245 QPRLKGLDAN
+245 EPRLKGLDPN
-255 HIALSDIHLGID
+255 HIALSDIHIGID
-267 SLHFCSPDLSVVI
+267 SLHFCSPDLRAVI
-280 RQCKMKEKSG
+280 RQCSMKEKSG
-290 IVLASLTGKAVMDS
+290 ITLASLTGKAVMDS
-304 TRLHLHHIAMKTPT
+304 TCLRLDKIAMKTPT
-318 SDLQAEVAL
+318 SELNAEVSI
-327 DLNVMDE
+327 DLNIMDE
-334 KNPGQMNA
+334 KAPGQMNA
-342 DISASL
+342 DIEAAL

-363 FRRQWPAHPLSV
+363 FRRQWPAHPLAI
-375 KAKMKGNMRHVD
+375 KAKMKGNLNHVEIP
-387 VSEAM
+387 EAM
-392 MELPGAMKIT
+392 MELPGALKIV

-408 YPTDMEKIKADFHLD
+408 YPANEDKRKADIHLD
-423 ATTYNLAFVSTLLS
+423 ARTYDLAFVKALLS

-456 MDGKA
+456 VDGKA
-461 VNVSFDVAESRGKM
+461 FDASFDVTEGRGK
-475 VGKAYYNADTE
+475 VTGKGSFNTATE
-486 AYTANIDAKSFQI
+486 AYYADIDAKSFQI
-499 QHYVKGMNLG
+499 QRYVRGMNLG
-509 GFTGKAELKGKGTDF
+509 GFTGKAEIKGNGTNV
-524 FSPYSTLTA
+524 FSPRSAMTA
-533 KAEVSDF
+533 KADISDF
-540 KYDKWNLNNMS
+540 KYDKWNLNHIS
-551 LVALLENGRAR
+551 LTALLDKGRAR
-562 VNLTSRNDMIDGTVI
+562 AHLSSKNEMLDGTI
-577 LDALMSRNP
+577 MLDALMSRNP
-586 IRATLISELNYAD
+586 IRATLVTELNDAD
-599 LHRLQIAE
+599 LYRLQIAE
-607 APLTIGGCAHID
+607 APLSIAGCAHID

-624 KDYYMLQGTVG
+624 NEYYKLQGIVG
-635 DVTVRSAEQTYRP
+635 DVTIKSKEQTYRP

-664 VADCGDFHLR
+664 VADCGDFHLK

-682 YILGLSDRMAKEMA
+682 YIIGLSDSMVKEMA
-696 RQWNDRVIDGDAFR
+696 RQWNEREINSDALR
-710 KTLPKSKVFF
+710 KILPKSQVYFS
-720 TMGQENPVARGLKRY
+720 MGQDNPVARGLKRY
-735 DFAVANMYADFI
+735 DFTVANMYADFV

-753 INGELHI
+753 INGELRI
-760 DTLKTEGMKL
+760 DTLRAEGMEL
-770 DRFVAK
+770 DRLVAK

-781 TDIRYRLDIENDT
+781 TDMRYRIDIENDT
-794 NKPKYGFRATAL
+794 DKPKYGFRATAL

-821 DLKGRKI
+821 DLRGRKI
-828 ISLSS
+828 ISLGS

-857 FTVNDDNYVFLSKD
+857 FTVNDDNYIFLSKD

-895 NLEALQDV
+895 NLEALQDI

-909 IDLGAILP
+909 IDLGAILSV
-917 AIPYMPKVSGIMDGD
+917 IPYMPKVSGIMDGD

-1019 NGFIPDQLIGLEGTG
+1019 NGFIPDQLIGLKGTG
-1034 DGTIT
+1034 EGAIT
-1039 VKGSVAHPDVN
+1039 VKGSLAKPDVN
-1050 GEVFLQDA
+1050 GEIFLQDA

-1063 PYGVKMK
+1063 PYGVTMK
-1070 FDDDPVRIVG
+1070 FDDDPVRIVD

-1089 MYANNNQPLLLMG
+1089 MYANNNQPLLIMG
-1102 DIDFGNTDHIAVN
+1102 DIDFGNTDHITAN
-1115 LRMRGN
+1115 LRMRGKN
-1121 NMLVIDAKE
+1121 LLVIDAKE
-1130 TRRSEAYGKAYVNFY
+1130 TRQSEAYGKAYVNFY
-1145 GMLTGELAQLKMRG
+1145 GMMTGELAQLRMRG

-1192 LDVEEH
+1192 IDVEEH
-1198 HADVPP
+1198 HAATPP
-1204 SIDGLNMDLSVD
+1204 PLDGLNMDLSVD

-1266 YSLPVIPLKSFSISE
+1266 YSLPVIPLKTFSISD

-1303 TRATVDI
+1303 NRATVDI

-1511 IFRTKVPDTM
+1511 IFRIKVPDAL
-1521 PMRSAGS
+1521 PMRSAVK
-1528 VPAVRDSANAVKA
+1528 VPVR
-1541 TDGAAQTP
+1541 T
-1549 AVSVLTPDG
+1549 
-1558 GVLIPVINDSIPQK
+1558 DSIMSNPNPVNIDSIFQK
-1572 Q
+1572 